1 MLMERS
7 YRQDLST
14 SPAYPGYR
22 KLHSSHIPPESR
34 QIMRIVCPS
43 CAARYEI
50 ADTMLAKPRTVR
62 CSRCAREW
70 VQDPAPPIDIEQPA
84 RDAGTVRGLSEPP
97 VEPIQWED
105 PKPAAASS
113 PEMVVAEA
121 PYAVTEAAPR
131 DDKRQRARVTLAWIG
146 SLLLLAALAVGAYAN
161 RAQIQTAWPPS
172 ERLFRLLPSPPG
184 G

>member
-50 ADTMLAKPRTVR
+50 ADAMLAKPRTVR

-70 VQDPAPPIDIEQPA
+70 LQDPIPTEIPEPAAPEPEIA
-84 RDAGTVRGLSEPP
+84 EPP
-97 VEPIQWED
+97 AETLQPPAPAPVIPEP
-105 PKPAAASS
+105 PAPAEPSRPVQSAAKKTDSK
-113 PEMVVAEA
+113 VV
-121 PYAVTEAAPR
+121 
-131 DDKRQRARVTLAWIG
+131 LAWIA
-146 SLLLLAALAVGAYAN
+146 SLLLLAALAFAAYTD
-161 RAQIQTAWPPS
+161 RAEIQTAWPPS
-172 ERLFRLLPSPPG
+172 ARIFKLLPN
-184 G
+184 